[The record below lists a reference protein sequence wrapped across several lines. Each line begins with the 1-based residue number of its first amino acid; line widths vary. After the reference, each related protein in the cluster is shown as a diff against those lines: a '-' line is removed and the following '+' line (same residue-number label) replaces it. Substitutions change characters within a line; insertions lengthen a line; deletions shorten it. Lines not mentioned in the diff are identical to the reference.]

1 MTWKQIDALITIGL
15 SGAAVGSVLDYPWG
29 TLIGLAFGIWVAVN
43 TEEYK
48 KDKNAKSPSSK

>member
-1 MTWKQIDALITIGL
+1 MTWKQIEAIFMKGL
-15 SGAAVGSVLDYPWG
+15 MGASVGCVIDYRWG